1 MCVSVEEIEQM
12 TGLFQQKQRE
22 LLVAVSRVE
31 ELSDQLEALRSNRLE
46 PPLPPPSH
54 HHHNTSTSSTAELER
69 LYKELQVSSQ
79 ARTLTEL
86 QHGLQVILV
95 IFQGLCISS
104 SNTSLH
110 NNNNMKHSWLKHQN
124 K

>member
-110 NNNNMKHSWLKHQN
+110 NNNDMKCSWLKHQN